1 MKDRN
6 ENQCLHRYRRLS
18 QLGKNHKIWS
28 SEEDETVKKLIKKY
42 GKNWK
47 LLSEMLGTKN
57 GKQIR
62 ERFINKLDP
71 KIKKEDWS
79 EEEDRKILELY
90 SKIGSKWS
98 AISKHLLGRPE
109 NKIKNRFYSYIQKN
123 YDIKFKELENIDP
136 HEKGAKVEEKVN
148 QRGPS
153 LIISEIIS
161 EKEDFC
167 LKYEAKI
174 S

>member
-1 MKDRN
+1 MQAEFVIPIISKDGRTINMEVKQKSHQVTKRRVKTWTNEEDNQLLELYLRFPKKWAEIAALMNDRN

-28 SEEDETVKKLIKKY
+28 SDEDETIKKLIKKY

-47 LLSEMLGTKN
+47 LLSEMLGSKN

-71 KIKKEDWS
+71 RIKKEDWS
-79 EEEDRKILELY
+79 EEEDHKILELY

-98 AISKHLLGRPE
+98 
-109 NKIKNRFYSYIQKN
+109 
-123 YDIKFKELENIDP
+123 
-136 HEKGAKVEEKVN
+136 
-148 QRGPS
+148 
-153 LIISEIIS
+153 
-161 EKEDFC
+161 
-167 LKYEAKI
+167 
-174 S
+174 